1 MSTKIADITSLA
13 ELTKLEFEN
22 SKKKKN
28 FIFCF
33 LVASMKNENLFV
45 GVKFLLFNN

>member
-22 SKKKKN
+22 SKKKRISY
-28 FIFCF
+28 FVF
-33 LVASMKNENLFV
+33 L
-45 GVKFLLFNN
+45 